1 MSEEKK
7 YCLEL
12 SFSQK
17 TDGDVDNEVLMRE
30 FSSDGTIHALKTQ
43 VMTRHL
49 TGMLNAMTE
58 ELTNFAISG
67 GGEISVAA
75 VGQDQGQ
82 GDGSPQGGIR

>member
-17 TDGDVDNEVLMRE
+17 TGGDVDNEVLMRE
-30 FSSDGTIHALKTQ
+30 FSSDPVIHALKTQ
-43 VMTRHL
+43 VMTKHL

-58 ELTNFAISG
+58 EFTNLAISN
-67 GGEISVAA
+67 GGESLPVPA
-75 VGQDQGQ
+75 VGPGQ
-82 GDGSPQGGIR
+82 GRETPPGAIR